1 MTTYAPADVSLL
13 LTHVA
18 TCLCRYAIVD
28 GEDVKV
34 IDARCISAYLVPDP
48 KDPA

>member
-1 MTTYAPADVSLL
+1 VTTYDAADVSLQL
-13 LTHVA
+13 KHVA

-34 IDARCISAYLVPDP
+34 IDVRCISAYLVPDP